1 MLFNSTSFLLIF
13 LPAALIAYRLFDKQE
28 KGRIAVLLLFSF
40 VFYGLWNPEF
50 VPLMAGLIVLNW
62 VTSRWYLRSN
72 DSRIVTAAII
82 TTLGVLAVYKYADFA
97 IDTVSALTG
106 IAPRH
111 LGLGLPV
118 GISFFTFHHIMY
130 LIDLRRGRAS
140 ATSLDRY
147 ALYIC
152 FFPQAAAGPLAR
164 WSEIGAQLGQS
175 AFSDGWQRRW
185 AVAITFIVIGLVEKV
200 ALGDPIGHLIN
211 PTFQAATAGPML
223 DGSAWLSLGF
233 GFQIYFDFAGYS
245 NMAIGIALLFG
256 VRLPENFHAPFRAPS
271 IIAFWQR
278 WHMTLSRFLRD
289 YVFLPLADMR
299 IAGTRHT
306 TAQYVL
312 AILATMALCGLW
324 HGAGWNFVLW
334 GLLHGFAIVVALG
347 WRRAGVRLPRLLG
360 WALTVSFFL
369 LSGILFRTTTLDHA
383 WNLFVGLTVLP
394 DPKLLGKAWII
405 GVGAACACLLPASR
419 IICEKL
425 TERPLAIVPVLCGI
439 ICVAIMVQLGG
450 DQSYEF
456 IYFRF

>member
-1 MLFNSTSFLLIF
+1 MLFNSAVFLLIF
-13 LPAALIAYRLFDKQE
+13 LPLTLIAYWLVDRHERL
-28 KGRIAVLLLFSF
+28 RIAVLLFFSF
-40 VFYGLWNPEF
+40 AFYGLWNPEF
-50 VPLMAGLIVLNW
+50 VPLMAGLIVINW
-62 VTSRWYLRSN
+62 ATARWYTRIQ
-72 DSRIVTAAII
+72 DGRIVTTAII
-82 TTLGVLAVYKYADFA
+82 ATLGVLAVYKYADFL
-97 IDTVSALTG
+97 INSFSALMG
-106 IAPRH
+106 IPPRH

-140 ATSLDRY
+140 PTSIDRY

-175 AFSDGWQRRW
+175 AFREGWERRW
-185 AVAITFIVIGLVEKV
+185 ALAITFIVIGLVEKV
-200 ALGDPIGHLIN
+200 ALGDPIGQLIN
-211 PTFQAATAGPML
+211 PTFQAATAGPVL

-233 GFQIYFDFAGYS
+233 GLQIYFDFAGYS

-256 VRLPENFHAPFRAPS
+256 VRLPENFHAPFQAPS

-306 TAQYVL
+306 TAQYVM

-334 GLLHGFAIVVALG
+334 GLLHGVAIVVALG
-347 WRRAGVRLPRLLG
+347 WRRVGVRLPRLLG

-369 LSGILFRTTTLDHA
+369 LSGILFRTTSLDHA
-383 WNLFVGLTVLP
+383 WNLFAGLTVLP
-394 DPKLLGKAWII
+394 EPKLLGKAWII
-405 GVGAACACLLPASR
+405 GIGAACACLLPASR
-419 IICEKL
+419 ILCEKL
-425 TERPLAIVPVLCGI
+425 TERPIAIVPVLCGI
-439 ICVAIMVQLGG
+439 ICVAILVQLGG